1 MGNDDMYMADKKV
14 RGQKRLLKN
23 MLKEIEEIRPYRYIE
38 YADKCQYEHYHIPAG
53 FWINSSKTSSKV
65 KTAFCKAWIRKTE
78 EIIKA
83 KPEVNH
89 FCKVV
94 GDLTVPSLWSSQITI
109 FYDREYYDSFWNRH
123 GAYQDWSRIKDG
135 SSLARERNFVTDLKE
150 IGVIETIT
158 DEDMTCVSEIW
169 FYGELSE
176 EYFKD
181 KPDDTN
187 RQ

>member
-94 GDLTVPSLWSSQITI
+94 CDLTVPSLWSSQINI
-109 FYDREYYDSFWNRH
+109 FYDQEHSCN
-123 GAYQDWSRIKDG
+123 S
-135 SSLARERNFVTDLKE
+135 
-150 IGVIETIT
+150 
-158 DEDMTCVSEIW
+158 
-169 FYGELSE
+169 
-176 EYFKD
+176 
-181 KPDDTN
+181 
-187 RQ
+187 